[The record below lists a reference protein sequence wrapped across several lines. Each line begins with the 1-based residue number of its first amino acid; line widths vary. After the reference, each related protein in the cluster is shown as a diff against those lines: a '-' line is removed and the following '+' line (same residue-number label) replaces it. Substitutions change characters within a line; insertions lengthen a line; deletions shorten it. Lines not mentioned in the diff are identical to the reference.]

1 MYKLLADVDVPKKM
15 LGFGDNIVVELNEAT
30 AELRLTVFKDCHFQE
45 EAILDLRELFKE
57 ED

>member
-1 MYKLLADVDVPKKM
+1 MYMLLADVDVPKKM

-30 AELRLTVFKDCHFQE
+30 AELRISVFGDYHFKD

-57 ED
+57 D